1 MDSYR
6 ILILPDDD
14 CYAMNPCPGFEAALK
29 KWCRQGGILLYGP
42 DCAIAERCFG
52 VKARPHCPDAIYY
65 QEAGIGTKEE
75 KGIER
80 TAFSNGQIIIN
91 HTSYPYE
98 VQEAGE
104 KLFQYPV
111 NDTLL
116 LPHSGVFVKK
126 AEQQCV

>member
-1 MDSYR
+1 MVQAGGNPALRAGLCNCRKVLRREGTSPLSGR
-6 ILILPDDD
+6 HILS
-14 CYAMNPCPGFEAALK
+14 
-29 KWCRQGGILLYGP
+29 GGG
-42 DCAIAERCFG
+42 DW
-52 VKARPHCPDAIYY
+52 D
-65 QEAGIGTKEE
+65 EE